1 MDRNYL
7 IIHSAMVLSISG
19 KGVTLNEERSQ
30 YNEHEEE
37 QRKRSESRLRR
48 YPHFRT
54 DINLL
59 QC

>member
-1 MDRNYL
+1 MDRNYR

-19 KGVTLNEERSQ
+19 KGVTLNKGRSQ
-30 YNEHEEE
+30 YNEYEDE
-37 QRKRSESRLRR
+37 QRKPSESRLRR

-54 DINLL
+54 DINQL